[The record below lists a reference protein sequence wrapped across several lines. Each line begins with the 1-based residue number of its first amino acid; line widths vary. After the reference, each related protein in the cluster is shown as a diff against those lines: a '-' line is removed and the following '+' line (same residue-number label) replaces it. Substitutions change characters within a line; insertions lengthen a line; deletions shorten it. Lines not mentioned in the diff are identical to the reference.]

1 MGTKCTRAR
10 HQADSSWACVKFDV
24 QGAHLTSSK
33 INCQHFNLVCSPHK
47 RAGDVDFSKLLMFI
61 GFPRTEDA
69 GIGVRMWLIWELA
82 NTADSDSRR
91 AHKQTLSCGFS
102 SHTLRTV
109 NVKHACRRTQIL
121 LISLQEKKRK
131 KEWPRLGGNK
141 GGGFASRIGWGSTL
155 VDLCTVCLHW
165 KPRRCE
171 SPALRRYPNTG
182 AICRGAFNSLQSD
195 DWLLSPRPLRGLSQW
210 IL

>member
-1 MGTKCTRAR
+1 MLIFQSCWCLLVSPARRMLGLVWGCGLSGSWQTRLR
-10 HQADSSWACVKFDV
+10 
-24 QGAHLTSSK
+24 
-33 INCQHFNLVCSPHK
+33 P
-47 RAGDVDFSKLLMFI
+47 
-61 GFPRTEDA
+61 PR
-69 GIGVRMWLIWELA
+69 RQ
-82 NTADSDSRR
+82 DSDSRR

-109 NVKHACRRTQIL
+109 NVKHAHRRTQIL
-121 LISLQEKKRK
+121 LISLQKKKK

-141 GGGFASRIGWGSTL
+141 GGGFASRMGWGSTL

-182 AICRGAFNSLQSD
+182 AICRGGFNSLQSD
-195 DWLLSPRPLRGLSQW
+195 DWLLSPRPLRGLSQ
-210 IL
+210 